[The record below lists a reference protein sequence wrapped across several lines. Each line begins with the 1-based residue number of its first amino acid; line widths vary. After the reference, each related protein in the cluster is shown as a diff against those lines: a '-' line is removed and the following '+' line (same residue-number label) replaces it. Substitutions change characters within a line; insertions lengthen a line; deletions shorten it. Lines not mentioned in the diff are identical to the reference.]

1 MIILVVLVAH
11 YMDLTIGTQYIR
23 NSLVIGFSANE
34 ILSIL
39 ENVGLMGVEYPDVMK
54 QAIEALKK
62 KDMHADV

>member
-1 MIILVVLVAH
+1 M
-11 YMDLTIGTQYIR
+11 
-23 NSLVIGFSANE
+23 IGFSANE

-62 KDMHADV
+62 QGTESEMPEGR

>member
-1 MIILVVLVAH
+1 
-11 YMDLTIGTQYIR
+11 MDLTIGTQYIR

-62 KDMHADV
+62 QGTGSDMPEGR